1 MAGRTPGCRQF
12 LLFHYQQCALAD
24 GFPAAASRNLGETD
38 LLMSFFLIGTRS
50 HTHTHT
56 HTRLESKHPKGRA
69 ALRGQLLN
77 AGPRGANCVG
87 LAVLKPNAGWKYL
100 SGRSRGPSEVLPTF
114 GYQPLKARTV
124 VSLRYRACHN
134 PRVTGM

>member
-56 HTRLESKHPKGRA
+56 HTTGVKASQGKSCTERSA
-69 ALRGQLLN
+69 A
-77 AGPRGANCVG
+77 
-87 LAVLKPNAGWKYL
+87 
-100 SGRSRGPSEVLPTF
+100 
-114 GYQPLKARTV
+114 
-124 VSLRYRACHN
+124 
-134 PRVTGM
+134 